1 MRTSELL
8 AKLAGEPNDRLT
20 IADILAALGDRS
32 FALLVV
38 ILGLPN
44 CIPMPPPI
52 PIFCALLLIGV
63 AVQIGMGRKA
73 PCAPRFVL
81 TRSVARKDLAKAA
94 AKAIPLLQ
102 KLERFSQPRFDWLG
116 HPRATLAVGALL
128 LALALGVLTAAPFIG
143 QIPWGWAVCLLGL
156 GLVERDGLL
165 IVAAVIFGAAA
176 LETLAVTVYSA
187 TVDARWGADDVAA
200 ALGFGAALLPTILPI
215 ILPGSNP
222 GLRLCAQKTTNQP
235 TKNNQKQ

>member
-8 AKLAGEPNDRLT
+8 AKLAGEPNERLT
-20 IADILAALGDRS
+20 IADILGALGDRS

-73 PCAPRFVL
+73 PWAPAYVL
-81 TRSVARKDLAKAA
+81 TRSVARKDVAKAA
-94 AKAIPLLQ
+94 ATAIPLLQ
-102 KLERFSQPRFDWLG
+102 RLERFSQPRLDWFG

-128 LALALGVLTAAPFIG
+128 MALALGVLTAAPVIG

-165 IVAAVIFGAAA
+165 IVGAV
-176 LETLAVTVYSA
+176 
-187 TVDARWGADDVAA
+187 
-200 ALGFGAALLPTILPI
+200 ALGVIGALLSAGFVYAVFMAIRNLF
-215 ILPGSNP
+215 
-222 GLRLCAQKTTNQP
+222 
-235 TKNNQKQ
+235 

>member
-8 AKLAGEPNDRLT
+8 TRLANEPGERLT
-20 IADILAALGDRS
+20 IGDILGALGDRS
-32 FALLVV
+32 FSLLVV
-38 ILGLPN
+38 ILALPN

-63 AVQIGMGRKA
+63 AIQIGMGRKA
-73 PCAPRFVL
+73 PWAPRFVL

-94 AKAIPLLQ
+94 GKAIPLLQ

-128 LALALGVLTAAPFIG
+128 MALALGVLTAAPFIG

-165 IVAAVIFGAAA
+165 IVAAVVFGAIGAMLSA
-176 LETLAVTVYSA
+176 GFVYAVF
-187 TVDARWGADDVAA
+187 VA
-200 ALGFGAALLPTILPI
+200 I
-215 ILPGSNP
+215 
-222 GLRLCAQKTTNQP
+222 TNLF
-235 TKNNQKQ
+235 

>member
-8 AKLAGEPNDRLT
+8 VKLAGEPNERLT
-20 IADILAALGDRS
+20 IGDILAALGDRS

-63 AVQIGMGRKA
+63 AVQIAIGCEA
-73 PCAPRFVL
+73 PWAPALVL
-81 TRSVARKDLAKAA
+81 RRSVARKDVALAAS
-94 AKAIPLLQ
+94 KAIPLLR
-102 KLERFSQPRFDWLG
+102 KLEKFSQPRLDWFG

-128 LALALGVLTAAPFIG
+128 MALALGVLTAAPVIG

-165 IVAAVIFGAAA
+165 IIGA
-176 LETLAVTVYSA
+176 LV
-187 TVDARWGADDVAA
+187 
-200 ALGFGAALLPTILPI
+200 LGSVGALLSAGFVYAVFMAIR
-215 ILPGSNP
+215 NMF
-222 GLRLCAQKTTNQP
+222 
-235 TKNNQKQ
+235 

>member
-8 AKLAGEPNDRLT
+8 AKLAGEPTERLT
-20 IADILAALGDRS
+20 IGDVIAALGDRS
-32 FALLVV
+32 FSLLVV

-63 AVQIGMGRKA
+63 AIQIGSGRNSPWA
-73 PCAPRFVL
+73 PAFVL
-81 TRSVARKDLAKAA
+81 NRSVARKDVARAA

-128 LALALGVLTAAPFIG
+128 MALSLGVLLAVPVIG
-143 QIPWGWAVCLLGL
+143 QIPWGLAVCLLGI
-156 GLVERDGLL
+156 GLVEQDGLL
-165 IVAAVIFGAAA
+165 IVGAVVLGGIGFMLNGSFVFGVFMAM
-176 LETLAVTVYSA
+176 
-187 TVDARWGADDVAA
+187 
-200 ALGFGAALLPTILPI
+200 
-215 ILPGSNP
+215 
-222 GLRLCAQKTTNQP
+222 
-235 TKNNQKQ
+235 KNLF

>member
-8 AKLAGEPNDRLT
+8 AKLAGEPNERLT
-20 IADILAALGDRS
+20 VADILAALGDRS

-63 AVQIGMGRKA
+63 SVQIGMGRQA
-73 PCAPRFVL
+73 PWAPAFL
-81 TRSVARKDLAKAA
+81 LNRSVARKDVARAA

-102 KLERFSQPRFDWLG
+102 SLERFSQPRLDWFG

-128 LALALGVLTAAPFIG
+128 MALSLGVLTAAPFIG

-165 IVAAVIFGAAA
+165 IVAA
-176 LETLAVTVYSA
+176 L
-187 TVDARWGADDVAA
+187 
-200 ALGFGAALLPTILPI
+200 ALGGVGALLSAGFVYAVFMTI
-215 ILPGSNP
+215 
-222 GLRLCAQKTTNQP
+222 
-235 TKNNQKQ
+235 KNMF

>member
-8 AKLAGEPNDRLT
+8 AKLAGEPNERLT

-63 AVQIGMGRKA
+63 AVQIGMGRQA
-73 PCAPRFVL
+73 PWAPAFVL
-81 TRSVARKDLAKAA
+81 KRSVARKDLARAA
-94 AKAIPLLQ
+94 GKAIPLLQ
-102 KLERFSQPRFDWLG
+102 SLERFSQPRFDWLG

-165 IVAAVIFGAAA
+165 ILGA
-176 LETLAVTVYSA
+176 LVL
-187 TVDARWGADDVAA
+187 GAI
-200 ALGFGAALLPTILPI
+200 GALLSAGFVYAVFVAIRNLF
-215 ILPGSNP
+215 
-222 GLRLCAQKTTNQP
+222 
-235 TKNNQKQ
+235 

>member
-8 AKLAGEPNDRLT
+8 VKLAGEPNERLT
-20 IADILAALGDRS
+20 IGDILATLGDRS
-32 FALLVV
+32 FSLLVV

-63 AVQIGMGRKA
+63 SVQIGMGRQA
-73 PCAPRFVL
+73 PWAPAFL
-81 TRSVARKDLAKAA
+81 LNRSVARKDVARAA

-102 KLERFSQPRFDWLG
+102 SLERFSQPRLDWFG

-128 LALALGVLTAAPFIG
+128 MALSLGVLTAAPFIG

-165 IVAAVIFGAAA
+165 IVAA
-176 LETLAVTVYSA
+176 L
-187 TVDARWGADDVAA
+187 
-200 ALGFGAALLPTILPI
+200 ALGGVGALLSAGFVYAVFMTI
-215 ILPGSNP
+215 
-222 GLRLCAQKTTNQP
+222 
-235 TKNNQKQ
+235 KNMF

>member
-8 AKLAGEPNDRLT
+8 ARRAREPNERLT

-73 PCAPRFVL
+73 PWAPRYVL
-81 TRSVARKDLAKAA
+81 TRSVARKDLANAA
-94 AKAIPLLQ
+94 SKAIPLLE
-102 KLERFSQPRFDWLG
+102 KLERFSKPRFDWLS

-165 IVAAVIFGAAA
+165 IVAAV
-176 LETLAVTVYSA
+176 V
-187 TVDARWGADDVAA
+187 WGAIGAMLSAGFVYAVFVA
-200 ALGFGAALLPTILPI
+200 L
-215 ILPGSNP
+215 
-222 GLRLCAQKTTNQP
+222 TNLF
-235 TKNNQKQ
+235 